1 MLVAPPGPCPLSTFE
16 AAEISVQKFQL
27 SSLTGH
33 YNRWHRQR
41 QSQAQGMTNIQTH
54 TKTCPLSTFEAAEV
68 AQQQSSLPLLSFSS
82 KTKAI
87 TNTNNDKNTNTY
99 LEKSTE
105 PNSLLLPIFEAAVVI
120 LEKTKHRFQKFP
132 KMIFLPKMD
141 KEGFCRGASEQKIN
155 SCLEWTKGVQMGPKG
170 VPNGQKHLCWQFWSL
185 SDPFGSLWSVDKPA
199 MFGSFWSKMDHF
211 WAIPSHERSIPE

>member
-1 MLVAPPGPCPLSTFE
+1 MRRRIIDVLMLVAPPGPCPLSTFE

-27 SSLTGH
+27 SSLPGH

-120 LEKTKHRFQKFP
+120 LEKTKHHFQKFP

-155 SCLEWTKGVQMGPKG
+155 SCLKWGRPFMTGDGLKMVHFGPRIAKHGRLVTAPNWFKRVQKGPK
-170 VPNGQKHLCWQFWSL
+170 WST
-185 SDPFGSLWSVDKPA
+185 
-199 MFGSFWSKMDHF
+199 
-211 WAIPSHERSIPE
+211 